1 MAGQAVI
8 QAAMEAALPIAQA
21 DAATIATF
29 ERDNL
34 SNRQQV
40 AVLAAEQRAI
50 FLGQEFD
57 QTFKARVENAAKIS
71 DIANLNF
78 TAEQNIALENS
89 RAINTMNIANLDARS
104 AMTLAKAAA
113 LANLDIANLNNRQQT
128 AVQNA
133 NAFLQMDLTNLDN
146 EQQTAITKF
155 NANVQALITDSA
167 AENAARQLNV
177 TSKNQADQFFAD
189 LSARIT
195 MANTEQINAMRQ
207 FNAGEA
213 NASARLKSQLDAAR
227 AEFNAKSSLE
237 IAQANAKWK
246 QDITT
251 AATAAQNDANRDAAL
266 AANTM
271 TVKAMEEVW
280 MKERDT
286 MAYAF
291 TALESE
297 KDRAAEL
304 LMADK
309 KEAAAESAGRAS
321 FLTKL
326 VFGF

>member
-8 QAAMEAALPIAQA
+8 QAAMEAALPIAEA

-155 NANVQALITDSA
+155 NANVQALLTDSA

-195 MANTEQINAMRQ
+195 MANTEQTNAMKQ

-213 NASARLKSQLDAAR
+213 NAAARLKSQLDSAR
-227 AEFNAKSSLE
+227 EEFNAKSSLE
-237 IAQANAKWK
+237 IAQANAKWR
-246 QDITT
+246 QDIAT

-304 LMADK
+304 LLADK